1 MKLIS
6 CYISGFGR
14 MEDTSFDFQEGLNQ
28 VLENNGWG
36 KTTLTVFLKAM
47 FYGLE
52 YTPRKN
58 ALSERE
64 HYKPWGG
71 AAYGGSLSISVGH
84 KSYRIERT
92 FGDKDKED
100 IFRLMDLGTGEES
113 KDYSEAIGEE
123 LFEVDRESFEKSIY
137 VPQGALETVMTTRM
151 NAKLG
156 GLGAVQDDMNR
167 YDQAVLAIEEARKRY
182 TSTSKTNPGLLRQLN
197 EEISLNREKVAR
209 IPELL
214 KAYEAKATML
224 MDKRANLRQ
233 MEYRKSQLAEQ
244 LATLARTEQ
253 VVGAYQAKKQ
263 SLEKQMETISD
274 LDDFFVKGLPEEE
287 ELDEWDSRERELE
300 VARSR
305 RSALREKQ
313 PEPEAEELL
322 HRLFDQH
329 PIEPET
335 LEEYKTKSEQ
345 MKNLRIKGEHVQMTE
360 EDRLELSELKNF
372 FNRKDPSAEELSQQ
386 LDLVSRQNVLSGQ
399 MKTLEEQYLK
409 MKTQVEEKREMQRL
423 ESGIS
428 TPVILMAMAMA
439 LFFCGYLFF
448 TRVSGSSMATALGVA
463 CVVAGVAD
471 LAILFISL
479 SHRRNRHNEVK
490 ETMGNE
496 LQNSGDDLVA
506 KKKEYDEL
514 KSINDAFLRDFPPLP
529 EEDVRQAILLIQR
542 KKDRYDSLLANEEK
556 YNSTN
561 SSNMEEL
568 ATLQLDLYTALH
580 SYAEVYGM
588 NLYED
593 ANEGELL
600 SNLTEQLSLYQEY
613 QKNER
618 ELHRLSG
625 EIGSETERI
634 LGILRRFPI
643 ESDYTDLASGLK
655 EIRQKSLLYR
665 QTAQQ
670 IADLQDELAA
680 IKIDEETENAI
691 SLEEL
696 QFSQQKLDDEIA
708 AQKKYIADDQ
718 KELEERSVSLME
730 CEEAKEALK
739 DQEKTKEAYEEQ
751 VHLYEDTKKYLIQA
765 REDFLAAYMG
775 PLRSR
780 LSHYLRRLYP
790 GSDPAILTDDFELD
804 MKMAVSLHGKSGGGR
819 TRSADYLSTGY
830 QDLASFASRAA
841 LVDVLFRRE
850 EPILILDDP
859 FVNFDAEKLQ
869 RARILLEELSKKYQ
883 IIYFTCHESRDM
895 KEERIK
901 NAYFPEEYELKG

>member
-1 MKLIS
+1 MKLVS

-14 MEDTSFDFQEGLNQ
+14 MVDQSFDFTSGFNQ

-58 ALSERE
+58 TLSDRE
-64 HYKPWGG
+64 HYRPW
-71 AAYGGSLSISVGH
+71 ASATYGGTLTIQIGR
-84 KSYRIERT
+84 KTYRIERT
-92 FGDKDKED
+92 FGEKDKED
-100 IFRLMDLGTGEES
+100 TFRLIDLATGE
-113 KDYSEAIGEE
+113 DSEDFSSAIGEE
-123 LFEVDRESFEKSIY
+123 LFEVDRESYEKSIY

-167 YDQAVLAIEEARKRY
+167 YDQAILAIEEARKRY

-197 EEISLNREKVAR
+197 EEISINREKVAR

-214 KAYEAKATML
+214 KAYEAKAMML
-224 MDKRANLRQ
+224 MDKRGALRQ
-233 MEYRKSQLAEQ
+233 MEYKKSQLTEQ

-263 SLEKQMETISD
+263 SLEKQQETISA

-287 ELDEWDSRERELE
+287 ELDEWESRERELE

-313 PEPEAEELL
+313 PEPEEEELL
-322 HRLFDQH
+322 HKLFDQH
-329 PIEPET
+329 PMTAEV
-335 LEEYKTKSEQ
+335 LEEYKEKSEQ

-372 FNRKDPSAEELSQQ
+372 FIRRNPTAEELTEQ
-386 LDLVSRQNVLSGQ
+386 LDYVSRQNVLSGQ

-409 MKTQVEEKREMQRL
+409 MKSQVQEKREMQSL

-428 TPVILMAMAMA
+428 TPVILTLMSFA

-448 TRVSGSSMATALGVA
+448 AKVSGSTMATALGVA
-463 CVVAGVAD
+463 CIVAGVGD
-471 LAILFISL
+471 LAILGISL
-479 SHRRNRHNEVK
+479 SHRRNRRRDVK

-496 LQNSGDDLVA
+496 LQTSGDDLVA
-506 KKKEYDEL
+506 RKKEYDEL
-514 KSINDAFLRDFPPLP
+514 KAMNDAFLLDFPQLS
-529 EEDVRQAILLIQR
+529 EEDSRQAIMSIQR

-556 YNSTN
+556 YNSSN

-568 ATLQLDLYTALH
+568 ATLQLDLYTALQP
-580 SYAEVYGM
+580 YAEVYGM
-588 NLYED
+588 NLYEE

-600 SNLTEQLSLYQEY
+600 NNLTEQLSLYQDF
-613 QKNER
+613 QKNNL

-634 LGILRRFPI
+634 LGILRSFPI
-643 ESDYTDLASGLK
+643 EADRTDLAAGLK
-655 EIRQKSLLYR
+655 EVRQKSLLYR
-665 QTAQQ
+665 QTAAQ
-670 IADLQDELAA
+670 IAELQDELAEIHIA
-680 IKIDEETENAI
+680 EEAENAI

-718 KELEERSVSLME
+718 KELEERSVSLLE
-730 CEEAKEALK
+730 CEEAKETLK
-739 DQEKTKEAYEEQ
+739 DQEKKKQAYEEQ
-751 VHLYEDTKKYLIQA
+751 VHLYEDTKKYLSQA
-765 REDFLAAYMG
+765 REEFLATYMG

-780 LSHYLRRLYP
+780 LSHYLRILYP

-804 MKMAVSLHGKSGGGR
+804 MSMSVSLHGKSGGGR
-819 TRSADYLSTGY
+819 TRTAEFLSTGY

-859 FVNFDAEKLQ
+859 FVNFDAQKLACAK
-869 RARILLEELSKKYQ
+869 RLLEELSRKYQ
-883 IIYFTCHESRDM
+883 IIYFTCHESRGM
-895 KEERIK
+895 E
-901 NAYFPEEYELKG
+901 

>member
-1 MKLIS
+1 MKLVS

-14 MEDTSFDFQEGLNQ
+14 MVDQSFDFTSGFNQ

-58 ALSERE
+58 TLSDRE
-64 HYKPWGG
+64 HYRPW
-71 AAYGGSLSISVGH
+71 AAVTYGGTLTILIGR
-84 KSYRIERT
+84 KTYRIERT
-92 FGDKDKED
+92 FGEKDKED
-100 IFRLMDLGTGEES
+100 TFRLIDLATGE
-113 KDYSEAIGEE
+113 DSEDFSSAIGEE
-123 LFEVDRESFEKSIY
+123 LFEVDRESYEKSIY

-167 YDQAVLAIEEARKRY
+167 YDQAILAIEEARKRY

-197 EEISLNREKVAR
+197 EEISINREKVAR

-214 KAYEAKATML
+214 KAYEAKAMML
-224 MDKRANLRQ
+224 MDKRGALRQ
-233 MEYRKSQLAEQ
+233 MEYKKSQLTEQ

-263 SLEKQMETISD
+263 SLEKQQETISA

-287 ELDEWDSRERELE
+287 ELDEWESRERELE

-313 PEPEAEELL
+313 PEPEEEELL
-322 HRLFDQH
+322 HKLFDQH
-329 PIEPET
+329 PMTAEV
-335 LEEYKTKSEQ
+335 LEEYKEKSEQ

-372 FNRKDPSAEELSQQ
+372 FIRRNPTAEELTEQ
-386 LDLVSRQNVLSGQ
+386 LDYVSRQNVLSGQ

-409 MKTQVEEKREMQRL
+409 MKSQVQEKREMQSL

-428 TPVILMAMAMA
+428 TPVILTLMSFA

-448 TRVSGSSMATALGVA
+448 TKVSGSTMATALGVA
-463 CVVAGVAD
+463 CIVAGVGD
-471 LAILFISL
+471 LAILGISL
-479 SHRRNRHNEVK
+479 SHRRNRRRDVK

-496 LQNSGDDLVA
+496 LQTSGDDLVA
-506 KKKEYDEL
+506 RKKEYDEL
-514 KSINDAFLRDFPPLP
+514 KAMNDAFLLDFPQLS
-529 EEDVRQAILLIQR
+529 EEDSRQAIMSIQR

-556 YNSTN
+556 YNSSN

-568 ATLQLDLYTALH
+568 ATLQLDLYTALQP
-580 SYAEVYGM
+580 YAEVYGM
-588 NLYED
+588 NLYEE

-600 SNLTEQLSLYQEY
+600 SNLTEQLSLYQDF
-613 QKNER
+613 QKNNL

-634 LGILRRFPI
+634 LGILRSFPI
-643 ESDYTDLASGLK
+643 EANRTDLAAGLK
-655 EIRQKSLLYR
+655 EVRQKSLLYR
-665 QTAQQ
+665 QTAAQ
-670 IADLQDELAA
+670 IAELQDELAEIHIA
-680 IKIDEETENAI
+680 EEAENAI

-718 KELEERSVSLME
+718 KELEERSVSLLE
-730 CEEAKEALK
+730 CEEAKETLK
-739 DQEKTKEAYEEQ
+739 DQEKKKQAYEEQ
-751 VHLYEDTKKYLIQA
+751 VHLYEDTKKYLSQA
-765 REDFLAAYMG
+765 REEFLATYMG

-780 LSHYLRRLYP
+780 LSHYLRILYP

-804 MKMAVSLHGKSGGGR
+804 MSMSVSLHGKSGGGR
-819 TRSADYLSTGY
+819 TRTAEFLSTGY

-859 FVNFDAEKLQ
+859 FVNFDAQKLACAK
-869 RARILLEELSKKYQ
+869 RLLEELSGKYQ
-883 IIYFTCHESRDM
+883 IIYFTCHESRGM
-895 KEERIK
+895 E
-901 NAYFPEEYELKG
+901 